1 MNIQEQKLA
10 GLSTASYSYSMCSLP
25 SDDLYTALIVAFSGE
40 AGNSHE
46 HCGTFRFMDAVTMAG
61 IIAWE
66 PSALILDL
74 RDLKYDWGDEMHRT
88 LTVALA
94 WYGEDFPTAAVVS
107 DLNREGLT
115 SLVEYEM
122 QEDPAK
128 WLFSSIGEAV
138 KAIDTTLRPH
148 IQEMQELRK
157 KALDYANSP
166 ESRERR
172 QRIIDTLGH
181 DPQIPD

>member
-1 MNIQEQKLA
+1 MNIQEHKLTD
-10 GLSTASYSYSMCSLP
+10 LSNASYSYSMCSLL
-25 SDDLYTALIVAFSGE
+25 SDDLYKALIVAFAGE

-46 HCGTFRFMDAVTMAG
+46 HCGTFRLMDAITMAG
-61 IIAWE
+61 IIAWK

-74 RDLKYDWGDEMHRT
+74 RNLKYDWGDEMQRT

-94 WYGEDFPTAAVVS
+94 WHGEDFPLAVVVS

-115 SLVEYEM
+115 SLVKHEM

-128 WLFSSIGEAV
+128 WLFNSIGDAAKE
-138 KAIDTTLRPH
+138 IDTALRPH

-157 KALDYANSP
+157 KALDYADSP

-172 QRIIDTLGH
+172 QRIIDALGD